1 MEMARRLANLYDAAA
16 MDEEIEFV
24 TLWQTSEDLSELE
37 QKMKFGIPL
46 ENLWAE
52 IGYTPQQIAA
62 MKKSQEYKLR
72 MEKMLMEGAKAAA
85 DAGIP
90 LETFLRRAGVDM
102 PEIGKIGTELIADIQ
117 SKQQDAIPPFQQ

>member
-1 MEMARRLANLYDAAA
+1 
-16 MDEEIEFV
+16 
-24 TLWQTSEDLSELE
+24 
-37 QKMKFGIPL
+37 
-46 ENLWAE
+46 
-52 IGYTPQQIAA
+52 

-72 MEKMLMEGAKAAA
+72 MEKMLMEGAKAAT